1 MKINKK
7 IINIFFLLILVS
19 FLFFTYIIFNKKN
32 DVGSINMDK
41 IGYLY
46 SVSDLNNKKHFLA
59 VEKELENLP
68 KANFPAN
75 LNITFLD
82 RAKIWDP
89 TVCAGMPTVVS
100 KNNIWMIDFRVN
112 EEQKIEKILI
122 KYNKNDNTK
131 YYLNLNKY
139 NIIGDLSFENDSLVF
154 KIEENDKIYNVK
166 IEDKFY
172 ESLKYKI
179 LYIFFGIYPLNK
191 DEILYEPVKI
201 KKTDIK
207 EYSLDLN
214 FLMQKSIN
222 YYIIGEYK
230 EN

>member
-1 MKINKK
+1 
-7 IINIFFLLILVS
+7 
-19 FLFFTYIIFNKKN
+19 
-32 DVGSINMDK
+32 
-41 IGYLY
+41 
-46 SVSDLNNKKHFLA
+46 
-59 VEKELENLP
+59 
-68 KANFPAN
+68 
-75 LNITFLD
+75 
-82 RAKIWDP
+82 
-89 TVCAGMPTVVS
+89 
-100 KNNIWMIDFRVN
+100 
-112 EEQKIEKILI
+112 
-122 KYNKNDNTK
+122 
-131 YYLNLNKY
+131 LNKY